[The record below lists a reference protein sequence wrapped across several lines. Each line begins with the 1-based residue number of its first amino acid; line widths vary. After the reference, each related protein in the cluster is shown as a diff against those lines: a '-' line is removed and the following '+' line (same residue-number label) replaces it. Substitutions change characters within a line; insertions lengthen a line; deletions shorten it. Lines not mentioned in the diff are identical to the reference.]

1 MKRLLLL
8 VLAIL
13 AGCSS
18 QPTHVDVTQKKR
30 DSATVHTELG
40 AGYFSRGQYAVA
52 LQELDAAVKSD
63 PTYAPAYNVRGLVYM
78 TLRENDKAEQS
89 FERALDFGPRDPDIN
104 NNYGWF
110 LCQTKR
116 EEESI
121 EHFRTAFSNPLY
133 ATPEKAYLNAG
144 ICSQRMNRFKEAE
157 KYYREALQIR
167 SGLPQANLGL
177 AGIYF
182 QAGNY
187 SLARRFLSNYMQMA
201 EPTAESLWLGIRI
214 EHAAGGSDAE
224 ADYAAQLKDRFP
236 DSREAQ
242 DLMDGKFK

>member
-1 MKRLLLL
+1 MKMRLLLM
-8 VLAIL
+8 LAVL

-30 DSATVHTELG
+30 DSATVHAELG

-52 LQELDAAVKSD
+52 LQELDAAVKAD

-78 TLRENDKAEQS
+78 TLRENDRAEQS
-89 FERALDFGPRDPDIN
+89 FERALDISPRDADIN

-116 EEESI
+116 EAESI
-121 EHFRTAFSNPLY
+121 KHFRAAFSNPLY

-144 ICSQRMNRFKEAE
+144 ICSQRMNRFKDAE
-157 KYYREALQIR
+157 NYYREALQIR

-187 SLARRFLSNYMQMA
+187 SLARRFLSNYMQLA

>member
-52 LQELDAAVKSD
+52 LQELDAAVKAD

-78 TLRENDKAEQS
+78 TLRENDKAEQN
-89 FERALDFGPRDPDIN
+89 FERALDFSPRDADIN

-121 EHFRTAFSNPLY
+121 KHFRTAFLNPLY

-144 ICSQRMNRFKEAE
+144 ICSQRMNRFKDAE
-157 KYYREALQIR
+157 NYYREALQIR

-187 SLARRFLSNYMQMA
+187 SLARRFLSNYMQLA